1 MVKTSCTPAA
11 DTHMSFY
18 DNVLGPAR
26 WSGKPLRFWYAL
38 FMSFGNGKSMSCV
51 KAVRMRFG
59 FGPVRIHPLKP
70 ANLEGA

>member
-1 MVKTSCTPAA
+1 MATTSDIPTA
-11 DTHMSFY
+11 DTQMSFY

-38 FMSFGNGKSMSCV
+38 FMSFGNGKPMSCV

-59 FGPVRIHPLKP
+59 LGPVRISPSSR
-70 ANLEGA
+70 

>member
-1 MVKTSCTPAA
+1 
-11 DTHMSFY
+11 MSFY
-18 DNVLGPAR
+18 DNVVGPAR

-59 FGPVRIHPLKP
+59 LGPVRIIPSSP
-70 ANLEGA
+70 

>member
-1 MVKTSCTPAA
+1 MVKTSYTPAA

-38 FMSFGNGKSMSCV
+38 FMSFGNGKSMSYV

-59 FGPVRIHPLKP
+59 LGPVRLHPLKP
-70 ANLEGA
+70 LNLEGA

>member
-1 MVKTSCTPAA
+1 MAKTPYTRAA
-11 DTHMSFY
+11 DTEMSFY

-38 FMSFGNGKSMSCV
+38 FMSFGNGKSTSCV

-59 FGPVRIHPLKP
+59 LGPVRIHPLKP
-70 ANLEGA
+70 LNLEHA